1 MSSFQVIVPTE
12 PRQTNYKRIYIALE
26 PLQKLKIA
34 TGDLIVIKHD
44 LQQHKEKEVIL
55 RTFPRSITG
64 TKIKMSNFI
73 SMYFV

>member
-34 TGDLIVIKHD
+34 TGDLIIIKHD
-44 LQQHKEKEVIL
+44 SQQLNEKEVIL
-55 RTFPRSITG
+55 
-64 TKIKMSNFI
+64 
-73 SMYFV
+73 